1 MDLPAIYGDN
11 NVTSGDRGAERVL
24 ILVYLSSKLLPHF
37 IQFGGKLFQLVV
49 LYHVYERGS
58 VCMCVW

>member
-1 MDLPAIYGDN
+1 MDLPAIYADDN
-11 NVTSGDRGAERVL
+11 ITSGDRGAKRVL

-37 IQFGGKLFQLVV
+37 IESGGKLLQLVV
-49 LYHVYERGS
+49 LYHVYEWGS